1 MLYKI
6 SLQMRKIYNW
16 FKKNFMELYGY
27 FLVFGILLPGLF
39 FTFRNIYLL
48 LPLTILF
55 HFLILWLVY
64 KTRKNINFSEWVQTV
79 LTAGENI
86 PQAIAGFVGS
96 MIFLGLIVNI
106 LTNILSPGNE
116 SSNNYIYLISA
127 FLVLLTIPLLV
138 IILSKP
144 RSKKSELPEPKKVLI
159 GALSIPRIT
168 SPPKSNNKEESIA
181 EYLCK
186 QIQYKKIEKEIKEAK
201 DKQQIETI
209 KKLREAINSEL
220 EKIKPLNEKEP
231 FENIKE
237 FLDDN
242 IFKILESNPSIGEH
256 SWYPL
261 IKSFIFHFVLNT
273 IQDKSLDKFRI
284 YLLTSQE
291 VKKFTEQFKEMLE
304 IIKEKLEEKIIKKE
318 LEIKNS
324 KDRTSKKD
332 SEIKP
337 IIEVITPEK
346 LDKCFLNGLDFN
358 DINHLELYAK
368 RLSDDLLAKGYKDE
382 DIAVNVTGGTV
393 PVSLILTFFA
403 ISESRQIEYI
413 HQTTKDLIVLPI
425 SPMTV
430 LNLHASPKVIA

>member
-1 MLYKI
+1 
-6 SLQMRKIYNW
+6 
-16 FKKNFMELYGY
+16 
-27 FLVFGILLPGLF
+27 
-39 FTFRNIYLL
+39 
-48 LPLTILF
+48 
-55 HFLILWLVY
+55 
-64 KTRKNINFSEWVQTV
+64 
-79 LTAGENI
+79 
-86 PQAIAGFVGS
+86 
-96 MIFLGLIVNI
+96 
-106 LTNILSPGNE
+106 
-116 SSNNYIYLISA
+116 
-127 FLVLLTIPLLV
+127 
-138 IILSKP
+138 
-144 RSKKSELPEPKKVLI
+144 
-159 GALSIPRIT
+159 
-168 SPPKSNNKEESIA
+168 
-181 EYLCK
+181 
-186 QIQYKKIEKEIKEAK
+186 
-201 DKQQIETI
+201 
-209 KKLREAINSEL
+209 
-220 EKIKPLNEKEP
+220 
-231 FENIKE
+231 
-237 FLDDN
+237 
-242 IFKILESNPSIGEH
+242 
-256 SWYPL
+256 
-261 IKSFIFHFVLNT
+261 
-273 IQDKSLDKFRI
+273 
-284 YLLTSQE
+284 